1 MDLRQQRGMEM
12 AAMTRIQKLKKGSVW
27 AVPSQSG
34 AGIYHVDTDKANCS
48 CPDFELR
55 GLKCKHQFAVEYV
68 IKREQNADGSVTE
81 TETLTVTATKVRKTY
96 PQNWS
101 AYNSAQTQEG
111 DKFQVLLHD
120 LCKGIPNP
128 PPKNGRPPLALSD
141 AIFSATYKVYSTMSQ
156 RRFMSELRAAQEH
169 GFITKTPHFNCISNT
184 LENPKLTPI
193 LKALITQSS
202 LPLKAVE
209 TNFAVDSSGF
219 CTSRFVR
226 WFDVKYGKQRVQQ
239 HWVKAH
245 LMCGVKTN
253 IVTAI
258 EIGEPFS
265 GDSPFFVPMLKTTA
279 QNFQISEV
287 SADSAY
293 CGNKN
298 AELTVA
304 AGATPFIAFKSNATG
319 AAGGAYQQMFHYFMY
334 RRDEFCQHY
343 HKRSNVESTFSM
355 IKRKFGDF
363 LRSKT
368 DIAMV
373 NEALCK
379 ILCHNL
385 VVLIHE
391 MHELGIDPVFWQLPE
406 ANPLTVTV

>member
-1 MDLRQQRGMEM
+1 MDLRQQRGLEM
-12 AAMTRIQKLKKGSVW
+12 AALTRIQKLKKGSVW
-27 AVPSQSG
+27 VVPSQTGNGS
-34 AGIYHVDTDKANCS
+34 YHVDTEKAQCS

-81 TETLTVTATKVRKTY
+81 TETVTVTATKVRKTY
-96 PQNWS
+96 PQNWK
-101 AYNSAQTQEG
+101 AYNAAQVNEG

-128 PPKNGRPPLALSD
+128 EPKNGRPPLPLSD

-156 RRFMSELRAAQEH
+156 RRFMSELRGAQER
-169 GFITKTPHFNCISNT
+169 GLITKTPHFNCISNT
-184 LENPKLTPI
+184 LENPNLTPI
-193 LKALITQSS
+193 LKALITESS
-202 LPLKAVE
+202 LPLKAIE

-219 CTSRFVR
+219 STCRFVR
-226 WFDVKYGKQRVQQ
+226 WFDVKYGKERSE
-239 HWVKAH
+239 HYWLKAH
-245 LMCGVKTN
+245 LMTGVKTN
-253 IVTAI
+253 IVTAV
-258 EIGEPFS
+258 EIGEQYS
-265 GDSPFFVPMLKTTA
+265 GDGRFFPPMLKDTA

-293 CGNKN
+293 CSNKN
-298 AELTVA
+298 AEATVEV
-304 AGATPFIAFKSNATG
+304 GATPFIAFKANATG
-319 AAGGAYQQMFHYFMY
+319 GIGGAYKQMFHYFMY
-334 RRDEFCQHY
+334 RRDEFVQHY
-343 HKRSNVESTFSM
+343 HLRSNVESTFSM

-363 LRSKT
+363 LRSKM

-406 ANPLTVTV
+406 AN